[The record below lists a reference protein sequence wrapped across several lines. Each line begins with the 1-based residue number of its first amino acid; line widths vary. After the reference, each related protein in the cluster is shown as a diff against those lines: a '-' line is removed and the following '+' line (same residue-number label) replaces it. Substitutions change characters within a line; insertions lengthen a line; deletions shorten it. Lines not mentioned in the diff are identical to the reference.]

1 MIKCINF
8 SLSNRCNANCIWC
21 PTSRGTKH
29 NYDLPIDVVK
39 KVVDEFA
46 DPKCQHKL
54 EMIHISENGE
64 ALYNPDFLDIIRY
77 IKKKLP
83 GVSINFLSNFGL
95 LTKDISEAL
104 FKENLLTS
112 VQVNID
118 GHDKESYEA
127 VKGISYKS
135 VIKNLKYFLEMRQ
148 KYNPDFDFCI
158 NVMPAFEYTLTV
170 KQYFGTTPDRYDS
183 TKPTPFS
190 TFSETKKSL
199 REFVPDNVR
208 IRYSKSGLWAERR
221 LITSGKVKSPVDQSK
236 LDCPLLDRVEH
247 EVFIAPNGDWYACCL
262 DDNNDIVLGNVKDST
277 VHELFLSQK
286 RLTFLDRLKNRKF
299 EEIGYP
305 CNTVVCCQTISLHPE
320 DFSNMTSGLSVGTG
334 VKF

>member
-1 MIKCINF
+1 MIRCINF

-29 NYDLPIDVVK
+29 NFDLPIGVVK

-46 DPKCQHKL
+46 DPACPHKL

-77 IKKKLP
+77 VKEKLP
-83 GVSINFLSNFGL
+83 DISINFLSNFGL

-104 FKENLLTS
+104 FKEKLLTS

-135 VIKNLKYFLEMRQ
+135 VIKNLKYFLEMRE
-148 KYNPDFDFCI
+148 KYDPDFDFCI

-170 KQYFGTTPDRYDS
+170 KQYFGTTPDRYDP

-199 REFVPDNVR
+199 REFVPKNVR
-208 IRYSKSGLWAERR
+208 IRYSKSGLWSERR

-262 DDNNDIVLGNVKDST
+262 DDNNDIVLGNVKDNT

-299 EEIGYP
+299 DEIGYP

-320 DFSNMTSGLSVGTG
+320 DFQNMTKGLTPGMG